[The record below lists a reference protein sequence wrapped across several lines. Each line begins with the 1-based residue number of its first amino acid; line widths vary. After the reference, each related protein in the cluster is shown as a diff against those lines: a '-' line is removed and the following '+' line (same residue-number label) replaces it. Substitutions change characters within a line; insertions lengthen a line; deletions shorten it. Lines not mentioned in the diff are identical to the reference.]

1 MKNIVYLFSMI
12 SVLLCIQNCNKLKNK
27 VKENMKV
34 PDYSYKDAKIDDFY
48 YVIETEGSSNIVPL
62 IKPFDL
68 IKAGSPQEWQLATYD
83 LPNELGNVI
92 TPVTSINVFQIYIYG
107 YKPFENGMSGP
118 EFDSPEKWFILNAK
132 DRKLTFFDKE
142 LDFKMEIKKLNLPD
156 HLLNPDAVFEE
167 YKNQRILSWFPE
179 NIKKQLEKV
188 KK

>member
-1 MKNIVYLFSMI
+1 MKNCISILLLIICLFS
-12 SVLLCIQNCNKLKNK
+12 CNK
-27 VKENMKV
+27 VKEKMHV
-34 PDYSYKDAKIDDFY
+34 PDYSYKDAKIDEFY
-48 YVIETEGSSNIVPL
+48 YVIETDGSSNIIPL
-62 IKPFDL
+62 IKPFDM

-92 TPVTSINVFQIYIYG
+92 APIISINVYQTYMYG
-107 YKPFENGMSGP
+107 YKPFEKDEEDSK
-118 EFDSPEKWFILNAK
+118 FDSPEKWFILNAE

-167 YKNQRILSWFPE
+167 YKDQRILPWFPE
-179 NIKKQLEKV
+179 NIKKQLGKA